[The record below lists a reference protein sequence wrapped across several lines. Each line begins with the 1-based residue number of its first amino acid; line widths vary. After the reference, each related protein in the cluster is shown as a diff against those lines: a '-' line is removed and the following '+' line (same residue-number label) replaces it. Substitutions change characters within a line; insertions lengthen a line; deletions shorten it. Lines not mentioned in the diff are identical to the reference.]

1 MDYKYRRET
10 EKKNLIQWRGMSE
23 EHGTPKVPSYKFEK
37 FSNFFT

>member
-23 EHGTPKVPSYKFEK
+23 ELLTPKMPSYKFDK
-37 FSNFFT
+37 FSNIFT